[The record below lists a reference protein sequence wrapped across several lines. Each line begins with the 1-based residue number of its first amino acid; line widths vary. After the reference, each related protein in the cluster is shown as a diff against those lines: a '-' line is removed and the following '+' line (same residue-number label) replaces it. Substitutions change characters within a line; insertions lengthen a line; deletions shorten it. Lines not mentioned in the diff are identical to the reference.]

1 MQQARDIQC
10 AAATSGSVS
19 FKMLIV
25 KLTLLTRR
33 IRHQSRTP
41 DSKTYNDVTTGKHTA
56 GHLTLGRHRRA
67 AIQEQNYTPQCTATS
82 VVFG

>member
-1 MQQARDIQC
+1 MQQAADIQC
-10 AAATSGSVS
+10 DTATSGSVS

-33 IRHQSRTP
+33 IRHQSRTS
-41 DSKTYNDVTTGKHTA
+41 DSKTLNDFTTGKHTV
-56 GHLTLGRHRRA
+56 GHLKFGRHRSA
-67 AIQEQNYTPQCTATS
+67 AIQEQNYKQQCTTTS

>member
-1 MQQARDIQC
+1 MQQAADIQC

-33 IRHQSRTP
+33 IRHQSRTS
-41 DSKTYNDVTTGKHTA
+41 DSKTHNDFTTGKHTA
-56 GHLTLGRHRRA
+56 GHLTLGRHRSA
-67 AIQEQNYTPQCTATS
+67 AIQEHNYKQQCTTTS

>member
-1 MQQARDIQC
+1 MQQAADIQC

-25 KLTLLTRR
+25 QLTLLTRR
-33 IRHQSRTP
+33 IRHQSQTS
-41 DSKTYNDVTTGKHTA
+41 DSKTHDDVTTGKHTA
-56 GHLTLGRHRRA
+56 GHFTSGRHRSA
-67 AIQEQNYTPQCTATS
+67 AIQEQNYKPQCTATS